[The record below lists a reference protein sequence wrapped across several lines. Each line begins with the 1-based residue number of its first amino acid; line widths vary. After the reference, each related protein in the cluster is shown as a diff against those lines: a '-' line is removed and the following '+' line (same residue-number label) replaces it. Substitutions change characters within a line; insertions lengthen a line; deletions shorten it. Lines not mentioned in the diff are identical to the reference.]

1 MNISTITRTVGVLL
15 LLTAPV
21 YSANAVTAWVLW
33 ERTSFDMKEGEWK
46 VTTATDT
53 KNDCRIRFINELLST
68 QGIMDSKPWRESIND
83 TDAHV
88 TWMSE
93 GKGGKKIAYEKE
105 YLCLPD
111 TVDPRKMKTPS
122 VRGSSK

>member
-1 MNISTITRTVGVLL
+1 MNISKIARAAGVLL
-15 LLTAPV
+15 LFAIPL
-21 YSANAVTAWVLW
+21 YSANAVTAWILW
-33 ERTSFDMKEGEWK
+33 ERTSIDVQESEWK

-68 QGIMDSKPWRESIND
+68 QKIMDSKPWRETIND

-111 TVDPRKMKTPS
+111 TVDPRRMKTQSP
-122 VRGSSK
+122 RRAQ